1 MITLVREWFCKPSIE
16 RRPQLR
22 PPTNV
27 RKYNGQWVI
36 VVRYYEDGTAIIVY
50 EDDRLNVYHTVW
62 SDRLK

>member
-1 MITLVREWFCKPSIE
+1 
-16 RRPQLR
+16 LR